1 MKLWFLTAK
10 THGGLLLLSDHFPL
24 VRGYV
29 TGTVIYWCCRIFFY
43 FIFLTARFHCRQ
55 KIIHCW
61 HRRPN
66 FPVSSAQIC
75 PNIVVWLFK
84 PRYSSVSGGDSGLKM
99 SPHLKSKFPVPSSHQ
114 SILLVQ
120 HLSGCSGKVP
130 LLHWM
135 ATMAAI
141 ATCHRQ
147 FARVHQKNRGG
158 GEMGGMGSVARL
170 TSCCCGNY
178 ALRMPCVSLTEETW
192 LLRWRDKL
200 PVSICIKRGERR
212 EKKMV
217 LLIIYWGKCCPVA
230 LADGSDFKCWDT

>member
-1 MKLWFLTAK
+1 MSKYSRLW
-10 THGGLLLLSDHFPL
+10 S
-24 VRGYV
+24 
-29 TGTVIYWCCRIFFY
+29 
-43 FIFLTARFHCRQ
+43 
-55 KIIHCW
+55 
-61 HRRPN
+61 
-66 FPVSSAQIC
+66 
-75 PNIVVWLFK
+75 VWLFK
-84 PRYSSVSGGDSGLKM
+84 PRCSSMSGGDSRLEM
-99 SPHLKSKFPVPSSHQ
+99 SPHLKSNFQSSSHQ

-135 ATMAAI
+135 VTMAAI

-147 FARVHQKNRGG
+147 FARVHQKNRRGDGEGG
-158 GEMGGMGSVARL
+158 GVGEMSSVARL

-212 EKKMV
+212 GEKKW
-217 LLIIYWGKCCPVA
+217 YC
-230 LADGSDFKCWDT
+230 